1 MISFVPAPIA
11 APVSALTTLLV
22 VVFVFVFVG
31 VTVGFFTTEVGVV
44 LVVGVVGVFAVTVG
58 ALGTLGLGKPVVG
71 FVVVGFVETAG
82 LVATDGFVV
91 IGLVV
96 VAVFVV
102 AGLVVAAGL
111 VVEVSVGFVIGNVD
125 GDVIVDVTGRLT
137 NEPVPDEVIEGRAPE
152 PPEDVIELEPPEP
165 PPDVMDEESL
175 PVREGA
181 LFKLR
186 MTLSNGARSRPLAS
200 GSCLLEVR
208 FFRIAMFYPVFFTNE
223 VKPAIFVTGLRFA
236 VLANV
241 LAGATVVGFLTGGA
255 F

>member
-1 MISFVPAPIA
+1 
-11 APVSALTTLLV
+11 LLV
-22 VVFVFVFVG
+22 VEFVLVFGG
-31 VTVGFFTTEVGVV
+31 VTTGLTTDVGVV
-44 LVVGVVGVFAVTVG
+44 LVVGVVVVFVVTAGFVV
-58 ALGTLGLGKPVVG
+58 TEGLVVIEGLVVVVG
-71 FVVVGFVETAG
+71 FVVTAG

-96 VAVFVV
+96 VAGFVV
-102 AGLVVAAGL
+102 AGL

-137 NEPVPDEVIEGRAPE
+137 DAPVPDEVIEGRAPE

-175 PVREGA
+175 PVRDGA
-181 LFKLR
+181 SFKLR

-200 GSCLLEVR
+200 GSCLLDVR
-208 FFRIAMFYPVFFTNE
+208 FFRIAMSYPVFFTSD
-223 VKPAIFVTGLRFA
+223 VRPAIFVTGLRFA
-236 VLANV
+236 VLAKV
-241 LAGATVVGFLTGGA
+241 LAGATVVGFLTGTA

>member
-1 MISFVPAPIA
+1 
-11 APVSALTTLLV
+11 V
-22 VVFVFVFVG
+22 VVTAAFVVVVVVVE
-31 VTVGFFTTEVGVV
+31 VTF
-44 LVVGVVGVFAVTVG
+44 LAAVVGVVFVVTAGFVV
-58 ALGTLGLGKPVVG
+58 TEGLVVIEGLVVVVG
-71 FVVVGFVETAG
+71 FVVTAG
-82 LVATDGFVV
+82 LVVTDGFVV
-91 IGLVV
+91 IGFVV
-96 VAVFVV
+96 VAGFVV
-102 AGLVVAAGL
+102 D
-111 VVEVSVGFVIGNVD
+111 VSVGFVVVPVVN
-125 GDVIVDVTGRLT
+125 TGRLVDVFGAKA
-137 NEPVPDEVIEGRAPE
+137 PAPPDTPA

-165 PPDVMDEESL
+165 PADVMDEESL
-175 PVREGA
+175 PVRDGA

-223 VKPAIFVTGLRFA
+223 VKPEMLLTGLSFA

>member
-1 MISFVPAPIA
+1 VEFV
-11 APVSALTTLLV
+11 LV
-22 VVFVFVFVG
+22 FGG
-31 VTVGFFTTEVGVV
+31 VTVGFFTTDVGVV
-44 LVVGVVGVFAVTVG
+44 FVVVVVGVFVVTTG

-71 FVVVGFVETAG
+71 FVVVGFVVTAG
-82 LVATDGFVV
+82 LVVTDGFVV

-96 VAVFVV
+96 VAGFVV
-102 AGLVVAAGL
+102 AGLVVD
-111 VVEVSVGFVIGNVD
+111 VSVGFVVVPVVN
-125 GDVIVDVTGRLT
+125 TGRLVDVFGAKA
-137 NEPVPDEVIEGRAPE
+137 PAPPDTPE

-165 PPDVMDEESL
+165 PADVMDEESL

-223 VKPAIFVTGLRFA
+223 VKPAIFVTGLSFA